1 MGAVLVVGDMAA
13 ERERVQELVDLVP
26 AKHLEAAARMMRGL
40 LEEPVLAAFAYAP
53 VDDEG
58 ELSDEA
64 IADVAFIVANALGPR
79 QNSALRS
86 ENTLQRVVRT
96 PGVGRR

>member
-40 LEEPVLAAFAYAP
+40 LEEPVLVAFAYAT
-53 VDDEG
+53 VDEEEWNRDFRVIDEIRAG
-58 ELSDEA
+58 FAGFPEEKLEQE
-64 IADVAFIVANALGPR
+64 VALARERARPTTTR
-79 QNSALRS
+79 
-86 ENTLQRVVRT
+86 
-96 PGVGRR
+96 